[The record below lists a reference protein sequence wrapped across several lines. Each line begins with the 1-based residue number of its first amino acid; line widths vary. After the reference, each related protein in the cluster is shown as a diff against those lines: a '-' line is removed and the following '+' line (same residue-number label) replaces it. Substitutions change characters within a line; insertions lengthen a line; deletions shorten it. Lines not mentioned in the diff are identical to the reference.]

1 MPGAMTLAAVLF
13 GILLILKAAPDTAM
27 ARFLHRWLVRQPA
40 EALNRVSA
48 GQLAATLVIMMVA
61 GLLIYAESGE
71 GLRLLGLATP
81 ELLGWIAAFDIAT
94 TADLD
99 QDNWVRVAWD
109 VGIQCEGSCERDGPL
124 DRHCPGADLAPGP
137 LLACQVCPGDATGQ
151 AVSRFAC
158 RGEMGRTRR
167 ADQ

>member
-94 TADLD
+94 TADLAMAGFL
-99 QDNWVRVAWD
+99 AW
-109 VGIQCEGSCERDGPL
+109 SAR
-124 DRHCPGADLAPGP
+124 
-137 LLACQVCPGDATGQ
+137 
-151 AVSRFAC
+151 SRGMLRAWIGVL
-158 RGEMGRTRR
+158 RPARRTRPR
-167 ADQ
+167 AKRRPLATPPKHAANDDEDRRSAAIAA